1 MWFKNALMYRFTQTP
16 EFSPESLEQQLQE
29 FSFKPCA
36 NTEVQSIGWAP
47 ALSPKTEALVH
58 ASGQA
63 YLINLKKQE
72 KVLPA
77 AVVKELLDE
86 KIELIQE
93 QEDRKVK
100 GKEKQTMKEELIHT
114 LLPQAFSKSSFLRA
128 LIVPQAGWIFV
139 ESASHNKAEELL
151 AHLRKTLSS
160 LPVVP
165 PESEVGIP
173 VILTDWMRGQHPTDF
188 VLGAEVELKDF
199 ADDEGVLRCKNLAL
213 DSDDLQNHLD
223 NGKMVTRLAVE
234 WKETLS
240 CLIGEDAS
248 IKRIQF
254 SDVIKEQNEDI
265 TDEDKLA
272 RLDADFT
279 LMAGELTAF
288 AERLSEVLQFTAA
301 EE

>member
-1 MWFKNALMYRFTQTP
+1 MWFKNALLYRFTQAT
-16 EFSPESLEQQLQE
+16 EFAAEKLEEQLQE
-29 FSFKPCA
+29 FSFKPCG
-36 NTEVQSIGWAP
+36 NSDVQSIGWAP
-47 ALSPKTEALVH
+47 ALSPKAQALLH
-58 ASGQA
+58 ASA
-63 YLINLKKQE
+63 NAFLVNLKKQE

-77 AVVKELLDE
+77 SVVKEMLDE
-86 KIELIQE
+86 KIEQIQDAE
-93 QEDRKVK
+93 GRKVK
-100 GKEKQTMKEELIHT
+100 GKEKQTLKEELIHT
-114 LLPQAFSKSSFLRA
+114 LLPQAFTKSSYLRA
-128 LIVPQAGWIFV
+128 LIVPQQGWIMV
-139 ESASHNKAEELL
+139 ETASHNKAEELL
-151 AHLRKTLSS
+151 SYLRKTLTS

-173 VILTDWMRGQHPTDF
+173 AILTDWMRGQHPTDF
-188 VLGAEVELKDF
+188 ELGAEVELKDF

-213 DSDDLQNHLD
+213 DSDDLQNHLN

-240 CLIGEDAS
+240 CLVGEDAS

-288 AERLSEVLQFTAA
+288 AERLKEVLKFIPAQ
-301 EE
+301 